1 MGKQVIKPI
10 FVLCICFLLLP
21 AFGVL
26 AHDHMLTEKTETVD
40 QIANSVKELKLG
52 IGPYTIGEY
61 LTAEQVELAYNN
73 LVADSYAGTKKFYV
87 DDYFVIVDEESNLT
101 LAIYKQQEDVRA
113 DEVKKMVG
121 FLMDKFDEPTTMAH
135 EKIIYWAFGPAGVI
149 STQTYDD
156 SKDTGELDILATVKF
171 SSSLEVS
178 PGMSNETVEETASI
192 YFIITS
198 DLLLQKFIE
207 Q

>member
-1 MGKQVIKPI
+1 MGKQVIKSI

-21 AFGVL
+21 AFSAF
-26 AHDHMLTEKTETVD
+26 AHDHMSAEKTETVA
-40 QIANSVKELKLG
+40 QIADSVKGLKLG

-61 LTAEQVELAYNN
+61 LTAEQTELAYNN

-87 DDYFVIVDEESNLT
+87 DDYFVIVAEESNLII
-101 LAIYKQQEDVRA
+101 AIYKQQEDVRA

-135 EKIIYWAFGPAGVI
+135 DKIIYWAFGPDGI
-149 STQTYDD
+149 IDTQTYDD
-156 SKDTGELDILATVKF
+156 SKDTGEIEIIATVKF
-171 SSSLEVS
+171 NSSLEVS

-198 DLLLQKFIE
+198 DLLLQKFVE